1 MRFNILKYLGFLIVF
16 LVLIIP
22 AKASCRTLSDVIDLN
37 IFTDP
42 DTVSMIVYDT
52 IFTYDTVFEYV
63 EVMETVVVY
72 DTVTIYQMPLI
83 GRPDTL
89 FFVPDNNSVLP
100 VKPLLEEYS
109 PVWKS
114 GLKAASSTNT
124 PHRKKWFSRQSNPF
138 DNLNNPVPFGYG
150 IASKSSISLEASA
163 YLPYSIVE
171 ANNQEALNRVESK
184 FTPSLSW
191 RQTIRYRHSFDKL
204 HLSAGLGVDQ
214 LNYNLDVVEN
224 SIRIDTLNQWNY
236 FQREI
241 VLYDTTWFINM
252 DSLLVGDTVW
262 VPYVETTT
270 QYLND
275 STITQKLDTTYQ
287 TKNTKNLNHY
297 ISLQIPF
304 SVSYTLFSNNRFF
317 VDVTGGATAGLLL
330 HTSGKIISPETG
342 EIIDVEGF
350 NNIDS
355 WNFSLYGG
363 SRVTWKITPLFSMY
377 LSGGY
382 CYGLSYFLTGNYYR
396 VKHNDLSF
404 SLGVSYRIYSAY

>member
-1 MRFNILKYLGFLIVF
+1 MIILAYILPGEAVCRNIFNE
-16 LVLIIP
+16 
-22 AKASCRTLSDVIDLN
+22 IDLQMY
-37 IFTDP
+37 TGP

-100 VKPLLEEYS
+100 VAPLLEEYS

-114 GLKAASSTNT
+114 GITAASSANRRR
-124 PHRKKWFSRQSNPF
+124 RKKWFSPNSNSY
-138 DNLNNPVPFGYG
+138 DNINNPVPFGYG
-150 IASKSSISLEASA
+150 IASKSSLSLEAGA

-171 ANNQEALNRVESK
+171 ADNQDAIDFVESK
-184 FTPSLSW
+184 YNPNLSW
-191 RQTIRYRHSFDKL
+191 KQTLRYRHSFDKL
-204 HLSAGLGVDQ
+204 HLSAGMGVDQ
-214 LNYNLDVVEN
+214 LNYSLEVEEN

-236 FQREI
+236 FQQEI

-262 VPYVETTT
+262 VPYVETST

-275 STITQKLDTTYQ
+275 STLIQKQDTSYQ
-287 TKNTKNLNHY
+287 KKNIIYPNHY
-297 ISLQIPF
+297 ISLQIPVR
-304 SVSYTLFSNNRFF
+304 VSYTLFSGNRFY

-350 NNIDS
+350 DGIDS

-363 SRVTWKITPLFSMY
+363 SRVTWKVTPLFSMY
-377 LSGGY
+377 LTGGY
-382 CYGLSYFLTGNYYR
+382 CYGLSYFLKGNYYR
-396 VKHNDLSF
+396 IKHNDLSF
-404 SLGVSYRIYSAY
+404 NIGVSYRIYSAY